1 MELRLKTAR
10 TTRDFLDPVV
20 KRGWAWDVV
29 RKHRVHENGA
39 KLRETKRARARWVT
53 ERIAHAKAWR
63 SRFNDRLSRIE
74 YQPPAGL
81 GPREKRLKRKIWGRR
96 RFIV

>member
-1 MELRLKTAR
+1 MRE
-10 TTRDFLDPVV
+10 
-20 KRGWAWDVV
+20 
-29 RKHRVHENGA
+29 HRVDENGA
-39 KLRETKRARARWVT
+39 KLQETKRARTRWVT

-74 YQPPAGL
+74 YQPQEGL
-81 GPREKRLKRKIWGRR
+81 GPREKHLKKKIWGRR